1 MSLEGTAPSRRPR
14 WLAFVPVVA
23 FLALAG
29 LFLVRLGAGDASKIP
44 SVLIGK
50 AVPSFTLPALE
61 GQNVPGLAD
70 ADLRNGEV
78 TVVNVFASWCV
89 PCRQE
94 HPVMMQLAGQGVRV
108 VGIAYKDE
116 PEKTRRFLDA
126 GNPYSRIG
134 VDRSGRTGIDFGV
147 TGVPE
152 TFVVRGDGT
161 IAYKYF
167 GPVTPQALQEDLMP
181 EIRKAGGARA
191 GGA

>member
-1 MSLEGTAPSRRPR
+1 MTTDIASPSRRPR

-29 LFLVRLGAGDASKIP
+29 LFLARLGAGDSSKIP
-44 SVLIGK
+44 SALIGK
-50 AVPSFTLPALE
+50 TVPQFTLPTLE
-61 GQNVPGLAD
+61 GMAVPGLSD
-70 ADLRNGEV
+70 GDLRTGDV

-89 PCRQE
+89 PCREE
-94 HPVMMQLAGQGVRV
+94 HPVMMQLAARGVRV

-134 VDRSGRTGIDFGV
+134 VDRAGRVGIDFGV

-161 IAYKYF
+161 IAYKFF
-167 GPVTPQALQEDLMP
+167 GPVTAEALADQLLP
-181 EIRKAGGARA
+181 EIRKAGGA
-191 GGA
+191 